1 MGKSTISMAIF
12 NSFLYVYQGVIST
25 YLTQSWT
32 NSWNTSGY
40 FCAYAMAWTSTCFK
54 FSKPEAGQPSQEKT
68 DLLSSLLFFGASHWT
83 ESFPFQHNPTQP
95 GPGAESVCRSS
106 PNGPA
111 LWGAHSLY
119 FSRASSEIP
128 RHFWWDYHELAVHFR
143 WFLASAV
150 LMCFFKH
157 VKRPH
162 TLVKTFYIGL
172 REKTIEMQTNQ
183 RRTERTRHTKDNHK

>member
-1 MGKSTISMAIF
+1 MPWPGRLPVSSSANLRRGNLHKKKQI
-12 NSFLYVYQGVIST
+12 YCHP
-25 YLTQSWT
+25 
-32 NSWNTSGY
+32 Y
-40 FCAYAMAWTSTCFK
+40 F
-54 FSKPEAGQPSQEKT
+54 
-68 DLLSSLLFFGASHWT
+68 FFGASHWT

-111 LWGAHSLY
+111 LWGAHSLH
-119 FSRASSEIP
+119 FSRVSSEIP

-157 VKRPH
+157 VKRLH